1 MQPATR
7 QLPAVMISGIV
18 SWLLWSRTFLFL
30 VPLWAYILVLG
41 LTFLVVDYGIQV
53 LLMKAKTN
61 KTP

>member
-7 QLPAVMISGIV
+7 QLPAVMIAALI

-30 VPLWAYILVLG
+30 VPLWAYVLVLG
-41 LTFLVVDYGIQV
+41 LTFLVVDYGIQM
-53 LLMKAKTN
+53 LFIKIKAN